1 MLTFCGPWPAILA
14 GIIKKGSQLNV
25 VGPQVRA
32 LRRQKGWLQVQV
44 ARAMQL
50 HGWDISRE
58 QFNRLENQARQVL
71 DGELSILAKSFGVT
85 TDALYPPNHNRGIK
99 ELAPRL
105 RGKPSRRRV
114 PPVS

>member
-1 MLTFCGPWPAILA
+1 MA

-32 LRRQKGWLQVQV
+32 LRRQKGLLQAEV
-44 ARAMQL
+44 AHAMQL

-71 DGELSILAKSFGVT
+71 DDELSILAKSLGVT
-85 TDALYPPNHNRGIK
+85 TDALLPPKHNSGIK
-99 ELAPRL
+99 ELASRL
-105 RGKPSRRRV
+105 QKKSSRRRV
-114 PPVS
+114 APKAK

>member
-1 MLTFCGPWPAILA
+1 LA
-14 GIIKKGSQLNV
+14 GINKKGSQLNV

-32 LRRQKGWLQVQV
+32 LRRQKGWLQVQM

-71 DGELSILAKSFGVT
+71 DRELSILAKILGVKME
-85 TDALYPPNHNRGIK
+85 ALFPPNPNDGTK
-99 ELAPRL
+99 KPAPRL
-105 RGKPSRRRV
+105 RGKSSRV
-114 PPVS
+114 PPA

>member
-1 MLTFCGPWPAILA
+1 MA

-44 ARAMQL
+44 ARAIQL

-71 DGELSILAKSFGVT
+71 DSELSILAKILGVKMES
-85 TDALYPPNHNRGIK
+85 LFPPNDNSGIK

-105 RGKPSRRRV
+105 RGKSSRGRI
-114 PPVS
+114 PTAG

>member
-1 MLTFCGPWPAILA
+1 M
-14 GIIKKGSQLNV
+14 

-50 HGWDISRE
+50 HSWDISRE

-71 DGELSILAKSFGVT
+71 DGELSILAKILGVKME
-85 TDALYPPNHNRGIK
+85 ALFPPNHNSGIK

-105 RGKPSRRRV
+105 HEKSSRVRV
-114 PPVS
+114 PPAAK